1 MESRHFRPGP
11 LFGLVLLMLVFPLS
25 AGAAKSRFEV
35 SPALDSYLADD
46 DWSAFEE
53 QIDQLVKKRRL
64 DPVRDSLRARF
75 AAIVQP
81 ALLEKLLAD
90 YDNGLGMV
98 LFDGSHYRE
107 ALACFERVQRACS
120 LYDNPEAN
128 QANLVNRTLC
138 HALLGDTSASLS
150 LFRQV
155 VDPMIRDRTIYDLIY
170 GDPEV
175 LVEEFYGTDR
185 IRHLADSL
193 IRTDTILAAGWFYLL
208 GYVSFRND
216 DTAAARAALEQA
228 HALFQ
233 RTGDPDGLFYTGLYR
248 AENDAKTD
256 PYSDTNDPRFL
267 SLVLEMIRCDSIG
280 ETAEALRSWSKYTV
294 GDPLEIRFDSLALAI
309 FDRCAAAEPDRDV
322 LRGRLQFDISI
333 NPEFLLEPAMK
344 IELIRGYLTGPKA
357 AADTLRSIAAQ
368 WNIMDLYVQTGQP
381 DSVRK
386 YFQTLWREMR
396 RRHEL
401 RSLRDLVAVAQ
412 GIADPFLGLGP
423 ADRSLAILIDNV
435 LRAESDTLVE
445 PSLDSLRTAYRQA
458 LAAAPK
464 SDIVL
469 AHRFMSDFYRSQFLT
484 EPDSAEFYFWKEYT
498 ARRDLGD
505 TSGAADCI
513 EQLAWLDGYDPFP
526 YLDGVGRDLAGFG
539 PQRSATLSISLAD
552 HLSRLARGSF
562 TTADIILEPW
572 GYRIPDPKDPRTA
585 QISYYRDLISH
596 LAGGETA
603 MPDTSGQWTFVADD
617 PGITRSVVD
626 TVAAYLEELATYNND
641 QGTDQQVLDYA
652 DELRASAHL
661 AWAGRLMQRAI
672 KDYRESAR
680 TLEAVLAGQDPVMD
694 PAHYSGTFL
703 DLCRSY
709 SALRDQDALLGAYE
723 TVHGRLTKRLYRD
736 IPRYVRDDIFRYVS
750 DAYKIRDSVMAGL
763 VKFELLDFASRKI
776 EWGGG
781 GYGAGMGMDD
791 GIPDLFGEF
800 EKKMLKPEA
809 IYVEGKEI
817 ERYIKPVTFSYIEVR
832 PPDWTA
838 GRLLRI
844 TRIGGDLSRI
854 CRADA
859 GLAGRWDLLSAL
871 IFLNM
876 DDLTAADS
884 TMAAGV
890 LPDTIDAWLS
900 CVFDLERGI
909 ANRLMGDLAAAE
921 LILAPAFRSSLRIH
935 TADLLTACLS
945 GELGNVRFTLGD
957 LAGAQAAYADAFTVV
972 EEHPVWPL
980 LNARLRLTSGNL
992 GLVMGLASGD
1002 RTQIDSAVVAYYD
1015 ALDWMGSYQE
1025 LNTYLTAR
1033 LDLGIA
1039 RWLQGQTDTAAALV
1053 QDVIQDDARHGM
1065 RLDEAWA
1072 RNVLGYFLVRAGS
1085 WTDAIAVLDTAGAIF
1100 RDLGDRYGLSNCL
1113 ALSGAARR
1121 RAGQND
1127 TAYLD
1132 LKESIELFERI
1143 RGELDQ
1149 PDAARTFC
1157 EQGEDRY
1164 AEMVQLLM
1172 DQGRRT
1178 DALSYIERSR
1188 SSSLKDIFSGLAI
1201 ESGNAAVDTDA
1212 VKLRQLS
1219 ERSSNLEDELVRAKA
1234 MPGEGR
1240 DKQAI
1245 KVLTETLAQT
1255 QARLEEVLIDLELS
1269 SPEIYSLLA
1278 VKPQLFNEG
1287 RIRQMVP
1294 KGTAFLEYFPAEKS
1308 LYIFV
1313 FTRDTTMV
1321 RQVHVPRTELDS
1333 LVSAFRGIIDESAQS
1348 IAAGFGVAPV
1358 NDWQGNEVKSLKGV
1372 LTALYARLIQP
1383 VADDINSL
1391 ENVIILPAGSLYYLP
1406 FHALACDN
1414 EGRLTFF
1421 LQEKSISY
1429 LSSSTLMDILVQR
1442 ASGPVNLLA
1451 FGDPDG
1457 TLAAALDEVQKIAAV
1472 IPDHRILTLD
1482 QATESMVKT
1491 LPADYT
1497 IVHLA
1502 THARLDPIN
1511 PKSSHIV
1518 FAPDKAAGEDGRL
1531 EFGEILRLP
1540 LKDRTEL
1547 VTLSACQTGIGKNPT
1562 GGEVMSLTRAFAAA
1576 GTPSILSTLWPV
1588 EDEATRGLMVH
1599 FYGRIKESDKAAAL
1613 RSAQLALL
1621 SDPRTAHPFFWAPFI
1636 LIGDRH

>member
-1 MESRHFRPGP
+1 MGKYRGW
-11 LFGLVLLMLVFPLS
+11 LFLLLGL
-25 AGAAKSRFEV
+25 AAFTMVYARSPEEKKPRFVASE
-35 SPALDSYLADD
+35 AIDAYLAND
-46 DWSAFEE
+46 DWTLFEE
-53 QIDQLVKKRRL
+53 NIDQLVKKKRL
-64 DPVRDSLRARF
+64 DTVRDSLQSRF
-75 AAIVQP
+75 ASAVQP

-98 LFDGSHYRE
+98 LFNGNYYKE
-107 ALACFERVQRACS
+107 ALIYFERAQRACS
-120 LYDNPEAN
+120 LYSNPDASH
-128 QANLVNRTLC
+128 ANLVNRTLC
-138 HALLGDTSASLS
+138 HALLGDTNTSIAR
-150 LFRQV
+150 FRQMI
-155 VDPMIRDRTIYDLIY
+155 DPMIRDRTIHDQIY
-170 GDPEV
+170 GDPEGFIRD
-175 LVEEFYGTDR
+175 LYGADR
-185 IRHLADSL
+185 IKRLADSL
-193 IRTDTILAAGWFYLL
+193 VQVDTVLAAGWYYLL
-208 GYVSFRND
+208 GYVFYRD
-216 DTAAARAALEQA
+216 DEYAAAQSNLELA
-228 HALFQ
+228 RTLFE
-233 RTGDPDGLFYTGLYR
+233 RTEDQQGLFYTDLFL
-248 AENDAKTD
+248 AENAAAA
-256 PYSDTNDPRFL
+256 DTGSGNVNDPF
-267 SLVLEMIRCDSIG
+267 LVLTIKAMQCDSVDH
-280 ETAEALRSWSKYTV
+280 TSEALDSWFKKAV
-294 GDPLEIRFDSLALAI
+294 GDPLETRFDSLALAV
-309 FDRCAAAEPDRDV
+309 FDRLLASEPDRAR
-322 LRGRLQFDISI
+322 LRGLLQLYIGI
-333 NPEFLLEPAMK
+333 NQEFLMEPNQR
-344 IELIRGYLTGPKA
+344 IDLFRGYLASPRV
-357 AADTLRSIAAQ
+357 AADTLKPIAAQ
-368 WNIMDLYVQTGQP
+368 WNLMELFALNEQP
-381 DSVRK
+381 DSARK
-386 YFQTLWREMR
+386 YFQTVWLALRRMHEM
-396 RRHEL
+396 
-401 RSLRDLVAVAQ
+401 RSLRDLVPVVQ
-412 GIADPFLGLGP
+412 GIADPFLGMAP
-423 ADRSLAILIDNV
+423 VDRSLAVMIDNV
-435 LRAESDTLVE
+435 LRAESDTLAE
-445 PSLDSLRTAYRQA
+445 PSLDSLRSAYR
-458 LAAAPK
+458 K
-464 SDIVL
+464 VL
-469 AHRFMSDFYRSQFLT
+469 ASSVKPDIAYACRLMTDFYRSQFQA
-484 EPDSAEFYFWKEYT
+484 EPDSAEFYFWKEYAT
-498 ARRDLGD
+498 LHALGD
-505 TSGAADCI
+505 TTGTQDRI
-513 EQLAWLDGYDPFP
+513 EELAWFDGYDPFP
-526 YLDGVGRDLAGFG
+526 YLDVLERDLAGLD
-539 PQRSATLSISLAD
+539 PYRTAIAKTYVAE
-552 HLSRLARGSF
+552 HLSRVAKY
-562 TTADIILEPW
+562 TYANADAFLVDFAW
-572 GYRIPDPKDPRTA
+572 RVPDPDDPRTA
-585 QISYYRDLISH
+585 RIAYYQNLISFQT
-596 LAGGETA
+596 GGEQP
-603 MPDTSGQWTFVADD
+603 MPDTSGQWTVVADD
-617 PGITRSVVD
+617 PSITRPAVDSVD
-626 TVAAYLEELATYNND
+626 LYLDELANYNDD
-641 QGTDQQVLDYA
+641 QGTDQQVMDYVN
-652 DELRASAHL
+652 ELRASAQL
-661 AWAGRLMQRAI
+661 AWAGRLTQHAMMSYQ
-672 KDYRESAR
+672 ESAQE
-680 TLEAVLAGQDPVMD
+680 LEGILAQSDPIAK
-694 PAHYSGTFL
+694 PAKYFGVFR
-703 DLCRSY
+703 DLCRCY
-709 SALRDQDALLGAYE
+709 VALRDDNALVQTYNSVY
-723 TVHGRLTKRLYRD
+723 TRLIDRIYSD
-736 IPRYVRDDIFRYVS
+736 IPQYDREEVLGYVT

-817 ERYIKPVTFSYIEVR
+817 IKYVKPVTFSYIEVR

-859 GLAGRWDLLSAL
+859 GLAGRWNLLSAL

-884 TMAAGV
+884 TMAAEV

-900 CVFDLERGI
+900 CVFGLERGI

-921 LILAPAFRSSLRIH
+921 HILAPAFRSSLRIH

-945 GELGNVRFTLGD
+945 GELGNVRFMLGD
-957 LAGAQAAYADAFTVV
+957 LTGAQAAYVDAFTVV

-1033 LDLGIA
+1033 LNLAIA
-1039 RWLQGQTDTAAALV
+1039 QWLRERPDTAIAL
-1053 QDVIQDDARHGM
+1053 ARSVVSEAVADSM
-1065 RLDEAWA
+1065 PLSEAWA
-1072 RNVLGYFLVRAGS
+1072 RNVLGYFYNRNGS
-1085 WTDAIAVLDTAGAIF
+1085 LMDAAAVLDSAAAIF

-1113 ALSGAARR
+1113 ALLGAAYR
-1121 RAGQND
+1121 RAGQD
-1127 TAYLD
+1127 AKAYD
-1132 LKESIELFERI
+1132 VLKESIELFERI
-1143 RGELDQ
+1143 RTGIEQ
-1149 PDAARTFC
+1149 PDASRSFC
-1157 EQGEDRY
+1157 ERNDDRY

-1234 MPGEGR
+1234 MPGAGQ

-1321 RQVHVPRTELDS
+1321 RQVHVLRTELDS

-1358 NDWQGNEVKSLKGV
+1358 NDWQGNEVKSLKDV

-1383 VADDINSL
+1383 VADDIKAL

-1406 FHALACDN
+1406 FHALAREN

-1421 LQEKSISY
+1421 LQEKSVSY
-1429 LSSSTLMDILVQR
+1429 LSSSTLMDILAQR

-1472 IPDHRILTLD
+1472 ITDSRVLILD

-1502 THARLDPIN
+1502 THARLDPVN
-1511 PKSSHIV
+1511 PKASHIV
-1518 FAPDKAAGEDGRL
+1518 FAPDQAAGEDGRL

-1599 FYGRIKESDKAAAL
+1599 FYGLLNKNDKASAL